1 MEASAGLCLART
13 HYDIEVEH
21 FLLKLLDSSNNDA
34 AAIFKHFELDPSRF
48 SGELFRAL
56 DRLKSGNA
64 RTPAL
69 SPTLIKMLTEAWT
82 LGSIDFGSAQIRSGY
97 AILALVSNEELA
109 RLLRETSKEMQK
121 VNADALKKDFAK

>member
-1 MEASAGLCLART
+1 MNLKSLIGKLNDSTRGAMEASAGLCLART

-34 AAIFKHFELDPSRF
+34 AAIFKHFELDTSRF

-69 SPTLIKMLTEAWT
+69 SPTLIKMMTEAWS
-82 LGSIDFGSAQIRSGY
+82 LGSIIILMRVGLSAGVRALPDF
-97 AILALVSNEELA
+97 
-109 RLLRETSKEMQK
+109 
-121 VNADALKKDFAK
+121 